1 MQAVALHQP
10 EKQRAQPGEGR
21 QQPRQDRSHRPG
33 CLPRCLGQLRR
44 PRAQQQQ
51 QQVAALV
58 QPTQSPEQ
66 RTATALLLCHRRRRR
81 LRLREIFPWARTA
94 GASQLR
100 VRK

>member
-21 QQPRQDRSHRPG
+21 QQPRQDRSHRP

-44 PRAQQQQ
+44 PRAQQQ

-94 GASQLR
+94 GASQLGT
-100 VRK
+100 RK

>member
-21 QQPRQDRSHRPG
+21 QQPRQDRSHRRP

-44 PRAQQQQ
+44 PRAQQQ